1 MYYIVLIIYIGYHI
15 RLELF
20 NFLEKNLYVCI
31 FLLAEAFINN
41 IFGISGNSTSI
52 FYMNGILN
60 TFRLLRKW
68 FSPV

>member
-1 MYYIVLIIYIGYHI
+1 MYYIVLTIYIKCDI
-15 RLELF
+15 RLGLF
-20 NFLEKNLYVCI
+20 NFLEKSVYVCI

-52 FYMNGILN
+52 FYKNRILN